1 MAKQAEK
8 AKQAIMTQ
16 CDTGE
21 QVRSVGLFW
30 NGGIAAVLLFWL
42 AKNYWIG
49 VTDKRL
55 IVLRLD
61 AKSQPV
67 YREAVAVPL
76 SMVKLDGNKILVKL
90 PGSEK
95 AETYGMRFGLKSA
108 TGFDVDEFKA
118 ALS

>member
-16 CDTGE
+16 CEPGE

-30 NGGIAAVLLFWL
+30 KGGIAAALLFWL
-42 AKNYWIG
+42 AKTYWIG

-55 IVLRLD
+55 ILLRLD
-61 AKSQPV
+61 AMSQPV
-67 YREAVAVPL
+67 YREAAAVPL
-76 SMVKLDGNKILVKL
+76 SAVKLAANKILVKL
-90 PGSEK
+90 PGIEK
-95 AETYGMRFGLKSA
+95 AEAYGMRFGLKSA

-118 ALS
+118 ALV